1 MLVRDE
7 ATQPLGL
14 GEVVG
19 RGVCLRLACDQR
31 VFQHALKGLPRN
43 VARRKRSGQR
53 VRDVAAHRADV
64 GSLERLAIEHP
75 PGHRIGAAPL
85 DPFLAKVGLAA
96 GKEPQVGAHA
106 CSIVG
111 DEAFEPAIVVAM
123 PVAQNKAV
131 DPARIEIEQFEVSDQ
146 HLGRIAKVQQVPGF
160 PACLDRFQMQRQAPF
175 AGKGRSLVPVD
186 VANMLDFDHLVRRVG
201 NKAVVN
207 RVDKEPDREA
217 VDDRGCERFGF
228 GYLDAH
234 RPALPFCRNER
245 SMAIGRQATDPDKEM
260 PMTPRQTMRSLIAR
274 RGYTMAPGAFDTL
287 TARLVE
293 QAGFA
298 AVYLTGGG
306 YSRANGYPDL
316 GLLTL
321 SENVRFIGL
330 TVEAVGIP
338 VIADADTG
346 YGNAINVI
354 RTVREY
360 EKSGV
365 AAFHI
370 EDQVSPKKCGHYEG
384 KEVISLGEMVGKISA
399 AVDTRRDPE
408 LIIIARTDARAV
420 EGLQAAL
427 DRVNAYLEAGA
438 DVGFVEA
445 PQNVEELRIVA
456 RRVRG
461 PALVNVFEGGK
472 TPMVPA
478 SALEEMGFRLGIY
491 PSQTHRAA
499 IRAAQK
505 VLAILK
511 G

>member
-1 MLVRDE
+1 M
-7 ATQPLGL
+7 
-14 GEVVG
+14 
-19 RGVCLRLACDQR
+19 
-31 VFQHALKGLPRN
+31 
-43 VARRKRSGQR
+43 
-53 VRDVAAHRADV
+53 
-64 GSLERLAIEHP
+64 
-75 PGHRIGAAPL
+75 
-85 DPFLAKVGLAA
+85 
-96 GKEPQVGAHA
+96 
-106 CSIVG
+106 
-111 DEAFEPAIVVAM
+111 
-123 PVAQNKAV
+123 
-131 DPARIEIEQFEVSDQ
+131 
-146 HLGRIAKVQQVPGF
+146 VPG
-160 PACLDRFQMQRQAPF
+160 A
-175 AGKGRSLVPVD
+175 
-186 VANMLDFDHLVRRVG
+186 
-201 NKAVVN
+201 
-207 RVDKEPDREA
+207 
-217 VDDRGCERFGF
+217 
-228 GYLDAH
+228 Y
-234 RPALPFCRNER
+234 
-245 SMAIGRQATDPDKEM
+245 
-260 PMTPRQTMRSLIAR
+260 
-274 RGYTMAPGAFDTL
+274 DTL

-293 QAGFA
+293 QAGFE

-384 KEVISLGEMVGKISA
+384 KEVISVGEMVGKIKA
-399 AVDTRRDPE
+399 AVDTRQDPD
-408 LIIIARTDARAV
+408 LVVIARSDARAI
-420 EGLQAAL
+420 EGLDGAI
-427 DRVNAYLEAGA
+427 DRVNAYLDAGA

-445 PQNVEELRIVA
+445 PQNVEELKIVA
-456 RRVRG
+456 RRVAG

-478 SALEEMGFRLGIY
+478 AELDKMGFRLGIY

-505 VLAILK
+505 VLAVLTQDGDTTRVEPDLATFQEREDAVGTESWRALEEKYMRI